1 MISPI
6 HHTKLHQQQ
15 QPPPPLKHVVTIVDE
30 ERDVL
35 QSPIKHREA
44 RSVDTPA
51 TFVGLDIKQESIA
64 SDESSMTDDSMYTT
78 ENDDDDSDD
87 DDDNDDDEEDTSKG
101 TKNLLIMANIRLQ
114 QQELREEV
122 KALKTMLHTKD
133 EQLLHLT
140 SQLRRATA
148 SKCDL
153 VNAVTDMEREKEKIE
168 QAGEAQLEEVKWGY
182 LQVLEKRADMER
194 EYMNELATL
203 SEQMMTMDR
212 KYKNQ
217 LLEKDFSMAKMAE
230 ELRRL
235 RQQEQAKIFMG
246 KSVRKVG
253 NVTKA

>member
-1 MISPI
+1 
-6 HHTKLHQQQ
+6 
-15 QPPPPLKHVVTIVDE
+15 
-30 ERDVL
+30 
-35 QSPIKHREA
+35 
-44 RSVDTPA
+44 
-51 TFVGLDIKQESIA
+51 
-64 SDESSMTDDSMYTT
+64 
-78 ENDDDDSDD
+78 
-87 DDDNDDDEEDTSKG
+87 
-101 TKNLLIMANIRLQ
+101 MANIRLQ
-114 QQELREEV
+114 QQELRQEI
-122 KALKTMLHTKD
+122 KALKTILHSKD
-133 EQLLHLT
+133 EHLLHLT

-153 VNAVTDMEREKEKIE
+153 VNSVTDMEQEKEKIE
-168 QAGEAQLEEVKWGY
+168 QAGEAQLEEDKRGY

-235 RQQEQAKIFMG
+235 NQLEQAKIFMG

>member
-6 HHTKLHQQQ
+6 HQTKLHQQQ

-140 SQLRRATA
+140 SHL
-148 SKCDL
+148 C
-153 VNAVTDMEREKEKIE
+153 
-168 QAGEAQLEEVKWGY
+168 
-182 LQVLEKRADMER
+182 
-194 EYMNELATL
+194 
-203 SEQMMTMDR
+203 
-212 KYKNQ
+212 
-217 LLEKDFSMAKMAE
+217 
-230 ELRRL
+230 
-235 RQQEQAKIFMG
+235 
-246 KSVRKVG
+246 
-253 NVTKA
+253 